1 MNGIARHHI
10 AIKQLSLFSI
20 TYYVIYYSFSSHS
33 IIIIQIL
40 FNYTFNIVSTTNC
53 NSKIYDLF
61 VKLINHFKIYS
72 LTSLIFILY
81 PSLNLTPFLFLYY
94 LLLYFMYICPFWRVT
109 FSIAIQY
116 IFILN
121 YHMSITYAYAYII
134 VYTKTLDS
142 LLYYFIVSNQSFLLI
157 KICNTID
164 ILYQMKK
171 VEMNHIFTGLILSIL
186 CYYNGS
192 IIYKYIIFLDVIC
205 TGRIPCIDGSCALLL
220 FKLHSIVF
228 NLIILFM
235 FFLNILCSHTIIIAI
250 RLYLTTS
257 CTYVE
262 RSNIKPVHVVQKRHT
277 YILHECPTVHFS
289 CTHIQCKIMS
299 EYSNS
304 CYYVDFICTF
314 HSFNI
319 MLCISLFC
327 VYRFNSEFHNIYF
340 TIDYG

>member
-10 AIKQLSLFSI
+10 AIKQLYLFSI

-33 IIIIQIL
+33 IIIMQIL

-72 LTSLIFILY
+72 LTTLIFIFY

-94 LLLYFMYICPFWRVT
+94 LLSYFMYICPFWRVT

-116 IFILN
+116 IFVL
-121 YHMSITYAYAYII
+121 SITYAYAYII
-134 VYTKTLDS
+134 VYTKTHDS

-157 KICNTID
+157 KIYNTID
-164 ILYQMKK
+164 IFYQMKK

-192 IIYKYIIFLDVIC
+192 IIYKHIIFLDVIC

-235 FFLNILCSHTIIIAI
+235 FFSNILCSHTILIAI

-262 RSNIKPVHVVQKRHT
+262 R
-277 YILHECPTVHFS
+277 Y
-289 CTHIQCKIMS
+289 
-299 EYSNS
+299 
-304 CYYVDFICTF
+304 
-314 HSFNI
+314 
-319 MLCISLFC
+319 
-327 VYRFNSEFHNIYF
+327 
-340 TIDYG
+340 

>member
-1 MNGIARHHI
+1 
-10 AIKQLSLFSI
+10 
-20 TYYVIYYSFSSHS
+20 
-33 IIIIQIL
+33 
-40 FNYTFNIVSTTNC
+40 
-53 NSKIYDLF
+53 
-61 VKLINHFKIYS
+61 
-72 LTSLIFILY
+72 
-81 PSLNLTPFLFLYY
+81 
-94 LLLYFMYICPFWRVT
+94 MYICLFWRVT

-116 IFILN
+116 IFVLN

-142 LLYYFIVSNQSFLLI
+142 LSYYFIVSYQSFLLI

-164 ILYQMKK
+164 IFYQMKK
-171 VEMNHIFTGLILSIL
+171 VERNHIFTCLILSIL

-192 IIYKYIIFLDVIC
+192 IIYKHIIFLDVIC

-220 FKLHSIVF
+220 FKLHSIVL
-228 NLIILFM
+228 NLIILLM
-235 FFLNILCSHTIIIAI
+235 FFSNILCSHTILIAI

-257 CTYVE
+257 CTCVE
-262 RSNIKPVHVVQKRHT
+262 RSNIKPVHVHVVQKRHT

-304 CYYVDFICTF
+304 CYYIDFTCTF